1 MQNGKMQNG
10 TLLLTKHQNELQ
22 IRQRFNSKE
31 KNYTKK
37 TGRKDGSVSL

>member
-1 MQNGKMQNG
+1 MQKWKMKWNP
-10 TLLLTKHQNELQ
+10 TSLTKHQNELQ

-31 KNYTKK
+31 KNYKKK